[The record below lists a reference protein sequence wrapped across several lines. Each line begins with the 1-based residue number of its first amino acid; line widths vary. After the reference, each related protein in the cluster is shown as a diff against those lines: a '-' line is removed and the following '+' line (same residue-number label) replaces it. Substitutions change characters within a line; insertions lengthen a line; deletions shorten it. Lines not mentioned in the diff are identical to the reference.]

1 MSLILDINGISI
13 AYNIYRFEI
22 DALNVVLKKA
32 AVPMGDKPA
41 NSWSKVAWIPDVGRT
56 LSSLVSTLNLW
67 IKDDFKVCPHI
78 SRASKWRCVDPETHP
93 NKYLYCI

>member
-41 NSWSKVAWIPDVGRT
+41 NS
-56 LSSLVSTLNLW
+56 
-67 IKDDFKVCPHI
+67 
-78 SRASKWRCVDPETHP
+78 
-93 NKYLYCI
+93 

>member
-1 MSLILDINGISI
+1 MKITISDRLKFLSSIILDINGFGM

-41 NSWSKVAWIPDVGRT
+41 NS
-56 LSSLVSTLNLW
+56 
-67 IKDDFKVCPHI
+67 
-78 SRASKWRCVDPETHP
+78 
-93 NKYLYCI
+93 

>member
-1 MSLILDINGISI
+1 M

-41 NSWSKVAWIPDVGRT
+41 NS
-56 LSSLVSTLNLW
+56 
-67 IKDDFKVCPHI
+67 
-78 SRASKWRCVDPETHP
+78 
-93 NKYLYCI
+93 